1 MLIQVIDSPCG
12 AGKTTK
18 MMEFMKRYS
27 EDGRNFIYITPFI
40 KERERIAKE
49 IPNVYEPPQLGIG
62 RMINFKNMIREN
74 MNIASTHALFKN
86 CDEEVIDL
94 LNMGHYNLIL
104 DEVLDVV
111 EEVNLKK
118 DDLTAIIGQ
127 NFAHIDA
134 ENYLIW
140 DKDDYQGKYEDIK
153 SLCNTKHVF
162 VIDGVCLM
170 WTFPVEVFKAF
181 DNVFICTYMF
191 DAQIQKYYY
200 DFYNIDYVK
209 LSIEKG
215 ELIKYKEA
223 KSNVDKITIYENG
236 KLNNIGEAPNDLSKN
251 WYSKHSK
258 SLAYLEKNMVNFII
272 NISPK
277 VIGKRIRS
285 KDVIWT
291 TFKDYKDKLKAKG
304 YVSGYVACNARA
316 TNNYRDR
323 FIVMYTVNRFLNPYI
338 KKFFAGKNVTVDEDL
353 WALSE
358 MIQFIYRS
366 AIRDNKPIYCY
377 IPSSR
382 MRNLLKDYIKNF

>member
-209 LSIEKG
+209 LSIENG

-258 SLAYLEKNMVNFII
+258 SLSYISNNMYNFTRNIVSKECGKNIK
-272 NISPK
+272 S
-277 VIGKRIRS
+277 S
-285 KDVIWT
+285 DVIWT

-304 YVSGYVACNARA
+304 YASGYVACNARA
-316 TNNYRDR
+316 TNEYRSR
-323 FIVMYTVNRFLNPYI
+323 FVVMYTVNRFLNPYV
-338 KKFFAGKNVTVDEDL
+338 KKFFAGKNVTIDEDM

-366 AIRDNKPIYCY
+366 AIRDNKQIYVY
-377 IPSSR
+377 VPSSR